1 VGNEIQWRD
10 FETLK
15 ETEKVS
21 FFLKMQE
28 AIKCMRHSR
37 RASLTSDDVDSA
49 LKLRNVD
56 VS

>member
-1 VGNEIQWRD
+1 
-10 FETLK
+10 LK